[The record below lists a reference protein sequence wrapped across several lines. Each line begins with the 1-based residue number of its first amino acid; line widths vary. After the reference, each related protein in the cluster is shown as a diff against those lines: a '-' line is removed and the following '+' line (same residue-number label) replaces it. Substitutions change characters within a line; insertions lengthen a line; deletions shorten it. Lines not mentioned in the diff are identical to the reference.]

1 VHELRPDHSTHQHK
15 EIVVTVFN
23 PAVTA
28 FNQALPV
35 LDEQILLR
43 ELNHRVNNEFTSA
56 INLVSVAAV
65 RAEGSEAKAALTNVV
80 ELLHG
85 YADVHRALVTPDR
98 ETLVDAAGYA
108 RKLGFAMSRSLLSR
122 MNIRLACVADT
133 LPLAS
138 ERCWRL
144 GLIVHELVT
153 NSAKHARFDGRDGA
167 IRIELTR
174 VGGSVNCTVSDNGSA
189 SARFEP
195 GTGLRIV
202 SELAKGLDGR
212 IEHGFDAK
220 FRSVVLVFP
229 LTERERWA
237 NSAAASCRMRQ
248 PRQLKAGPLVP
259 RSLVPE
265 RRPQI
270 TAPTRSVAR
279 ATQRI

>member
-1 VHELRPDHSTHQHK
+1 M
-15 EIVVTVFN
+15 TVFN
-23 PAVTA
+23 QT
-28 FNQALPV
+28 LPV
-35 LDEQILLR
+35 LDEQTLLR

-56 INLVSVAAV
+56 INLISVAAV
-65 RAEGSEAKAALTNVV
+65 RAEGSEAKAALTSVV

-122 MNIRLACVADT
+122 MNIRLACAADT
-133 LPLAS
+133 LPLVS

-153 NSAKHARFDGRDGA
+153 NSAKHACFDGRDGE

-174 VGGSVNCTVSDNGSA
+174 LGASVNCIVSDNGSA
-189 SARFEP
+189 SARLRP
-195 GTGLRIV
+195 GPGLKIV
-202 SELAKGLDGR
+202 SDLAKGLDGR
-212 IEHGFDAK
+212 IEHGIDAT

-229 LTERERWA
+229 LTERERRA
-237 NSAAASCRMRQ
+237 NSAVASRRMRP
-248 PRQLKAGPLVP
+248 PRQLKAGPSVP

-265 RRPQI
+265 RMQQI
-270 TAPTRSVAR
+270 TAPTRSIVR
-279 ATQRI
+279 ATQGI

>member
-1 VHELRPDHSTHQHK
+1 VHELRPDHSTHQPK
-15 EIVVTVFN
+15 EIVVTVSN
-23 PAVTA
+23 QTVTP

-35 LDEQILLR
+35 LDEQTLLR

-65 RAEGSEAKAALTNVV
+65 LAEGSEAKTALANVV

-98 ETLVDAAGYA
+98 ETLIDAAGYA

-144 GLIVHELVT
+144 GLIVHELVS
-153 NSAKHARFDGRDGA
+153 NSAKHACFDGRDGE

-174 VGGSVNCTVSDNGSA
+174 LGASVNCTVSDNGSA
-189 SARFEP
+189 SARFKP
-195 GTGLRIV
+195 GAGLRIV
-202 SELAKGLDGR
+202 SDLAKGLDGR
-212 IEHGFDAK
+212 IEHGFDSK

-229 LTERERWA
+229 LTERERRA
-237 NSAAASCRMRQ
+237 NSAVASRRRRLPRPFKARSSVPRPPVPGRMRQ
-248 PRQLKAGPLVP
+248 
-259 RSLVPE
+259 
-265 RRPQI
+265 I
-270 TAPTRSVAR
+270 TA
-279 ATQRI
+279 

>member
-1 VHELRPDHSTHQHK
+1 
-15 EIVVTVFN
+15 VTVFN
-23 PAVTA
+23 QAGTA
-28 FNQALPV
+28 FTQALPA
-35 LDEQILLR
+35 LDEQTLLR

-85 YADVHRALVTPDR
+85 YADVHRALVRPDR
-98 ETLVDAAGYA
+98 EALIDAAGYA

-122 MNIRLACVADT
+122 MNIRLACVADI

-144 GLIVHELVT
+144 GLIVHELVA
-153 NSAKHARFDGRDGA
+153 NSAKHACFDGRDGE

-174 VGGSVNCTVSDNGSA
+174 LGASVNCSVSDNGSA
-189 SARFEP
+189 SARFKP
-195 GTGLRIV
+195 GSGLRIV
-202 SELAKGLDGR
+202 RDLAKGLDGR
-212 IEHGFDAK
+212 IERGYDAK

-229 LTERERWA
+229 LTERERRA
-237 NSAAASCRMRQ
+237 NSAVASRRMR
-248 PRQLKAGPLVP
+248 PSRRPSAGPSVP

-265 RRPQI
+265 RMPQI
-270 TAPTRSVAR
+270 TASTRSVVR
-279 ATQRI
+279 LTQRI

>member
-1 VHELRPDHSTHQHK
+1 
-15 EIVVTVFN
+15 VTV
-23 PAVTA
+23 

-35 LDEQILLR
+35 LNEQALLR

-98 ETLVDAAGYA
+98 ETLIDAAGYA

-122 MNIRLACVADT
+122 MNIRLACAADT
-133 LPLAS
+133 LPLVS

-153 NSAKHARFDGRDGA
+153 NSAKHACFDGREGE

-174 VGGSVNCTVSDNGSA
+174 LGASVNCIVADNGSA
-189 SARFEP
+189 SARLKP
-195 GTGLRIV
+195 GSGLRIV
-202 SELAKGLDGR
+202 SDLAKGLDGR
-212 IEHGFDAK
+212 IEHGFDAN

-229 LTERERWA
+229 LTERERRA
-237 NSAAASCRMRQ
+237 NRAVASRRMRP
-248 PRQLKAGPLVP
+248 PRRVKAGPSVP

-265 RRPQI
+265 RKQQI
-270 TAPTRSVAR
+270 TASTRSVVR
-279 ATQRI
+279 ATQGI